1 MDNIVKNNRNG
12 IRIYLDGGNRV
23 ENNVIQNNTVVGLYL
38 QSSDSNIIEYN
49 SILNNTG
56 SSFSNDGAVKYS
68 SSNNNQF
75 NHNNFSFNYWGVYS
89 SVSSNNTFYN
99 NSFFYNYDSLFHS
112 SSNSY
117 HQIVNNTFAYNTYAI
132 HSSSSF
138 TSNNISNNIFRY
150 HSQTVIFFQSSTS
163 HSIFSNNLFEHNTQG
178 GVRFASG
185 STNNTF
191 YDNLFFNNSYGLN
204 SNVGSSWVY
213 NNTFIENSYAVRNL
227 NGNYGLYQNNTL
239 MNNGYGIYVSSGD
252 NNTFIDNNIINN
264 SNGIYF
270 SSLSDNN
277 TFYGNNFLHNVVQG
291 FSSTATNY
299 ADNGTVG
306 NFWLDHLGI
315 DNDSDGILD
324 TPYALDGLGGVDDNF
339 PLSIWINETFSP
351 EIINSPT
358 NLTYETHSIGHN
370 LTWRAIDESPYDYE
384 VFFNGISQ
392 GTNTFISREFFN
404 VSVDGF
410 DLGET
415 NVTVTFRDTDSNK
428 QSKTIF
434 VSVIDTIP
442 PNLTSGKVIV
452 FEELLPVKLFNWTLT
467 DWHPWNYTIFKD
479 GVLYTNG
486 SWESGQT
493 ISVNVSSLTMGVYEF
508 ILYAND
514 SSSNINSSTH
524 YVVIYDGIVPVV
536 SQPTNITHE
545 LGYPSTPIIWIANDL
560 HPNNYTI
567 FVNEQEYITG
577 NWTSEVN
584 ISLDYSSFLPRSYNI
599 TLTIFDTSG
608 WNATSNLSV
617 TILPDSTL
625 PLVISPGDQ
634 TIMETSNTVIS
645 WLVTDYNPTNY
656 SLYKEGI
663 LIASDL
669 WNSSFPIELV
679 ITNASIGFYN
689 YTLVVSDISNATV
702 TDTIFVVVEPVKG
715 LAINSPEN
723 ITYIEGMINN
733 WITWTLVSN
742 SSGNYTIFLDDVP
755 IVSDDWTNSTLI
767 NQLADNLTPGTYNYS
782 IFVRTTT
789 NLTVNDTVFVFVLF
803 DTTPPVISNESD
815 IFILETSTGN
825 NISWIVADLNPDT
838 FIIYKNDSMIFNGSW
853 VGNIS
858 LMIMIDGLTPGLWNY
873 TIIIYDVRGLYA
885 VDTVFVFVIDTTPP
899 FILDAPQDQIVE
911 DTTGLELSWQAIDY
925 YPYNYSLI
933 LDNGTILT
941 GYWQNNSRII
951 HTLSDMDI
959 GNYTY
964 VIILS
969 DLFGLKTVTNVT
981 IRVVDLTPPT
991 IVPLAD
997 REYTEGISSFT
1008 LNWDF
1013 SDKYNGSYILY
1024 QDGVM
1029 VTSGIWSLNSTVSF
1043 GVDTPPVGIYSYTL
1057 VVTDYSGNQAID
1069 NLVVTVKAIETTS
1082 TTTASSSTISSS
1094 TTSSINTTTTTTK
1107 ESRISTGFEGISLLV
1122 LSIIF
1127 IIRRK
1132 KRV

>member
-1 MDNIVKNNRNG
+1 
-12 IRIYLDGGNRV
+12 
-23 ENNVIQNNTVVGLYL
+23 
-38 QSSDSNIIEYN
+38 
-49 SILNNTG
+49 
-56 SSFSNDGAVKYS
+56 
-68 SSNNNQF
+68 
-75 NHNNFSFNYWGVYS
+75 
-89 SVSSNNTFYN
+89 
-99 NSFFYNYDSLFHS
+99 
-112 SSNSY
+112 
-117 HQIVNNTFAYNTYAI
+117 
-132 HSSSSF
+132 
-138 TSNNISNNIFRY
+138 
-150 HSQTVIFFQSSTS
+150 
-163 HSIFSNNLFEHNTQG
+163 
-178 GVRFASG
+178 
-185 STNNTF
+185 
-191 YDNLFFNNSYGLN
+191 LFFNNSYGLN

-213 NNTFIENSYAVRNL
+213 NNTFIENSYALRIL
-227 NGNYGLYQNNTL
+227 WGNYGVYQNNTL
-239 MNNGYGIYVSSGD
+239 RNNGYGFYVNGGD
-252 NNTFIDNNIINN
+252 NNTFIDNNVINN

-270 SSLSDNN
+270 TSAENN

-291 FSSTATNY
+291 FSSTGTNF
-299 ADNGTVG
+299 ADNGTFG

-339 PLSIWINETFSP
+339 PLSIWNNETFSP
-351 EIINSPT
+351 EIINAPT

-370 LTWRAIDESPYDYE
+370 LTWRAIDESPNDYE
-384 VFFNGISQ
+384 VFFDSISQ
-392 GTNTFISREFFN
+392 GTNTFTSREFFN

-415 NVTVTFRDTDSNK
+415 NVTVTFQDTDGNK
-428 QSKTIF
+428 RSKTIF
-434 VSVIDTIP
+434 VTVVDTTP
-442 PNLTSGKVIV
+442 PNLTSGEV
-452 FEELLPVKLFNWTLT
+452 FTFMEVLPVKSFNWTLT
-467 DWHPWNYTIFKD
+467 DFYPWNYTIYKD
-479 GVLYTNG
+479 SVLYANG

-493 ISVNVSSLTMGVYEF
+493 ITVNVSSLPLGVYEF

-524 YVVIYDGIVPVV
+524 YVVIYDGTVPVV
-536 SQPTNITHE
+536 SQPTDFTHE
-545 LGYPSTPIIWIANDL
+545 LGYPSTPIVWIANDL
-560 HPNNYTI
+560 HPNNFTI
-567 FVNEQEYITG
+567 FVNEQEYLTG

-584 ISLDYSSFLPRSYNI
+584 ISLDYSSFLPGSYNI
-599 TLTIFDTSG
+599 TLTVFDTSG
-608 WNATSNLSV
+608 LNATSNLSL

-625 PLVISPGDQ
+625 PLVISPGNQ

-645 WLVTDYNPTNY
+645 WLVTDYNPLNY
-656 SLYKEGI
+656 SLYKEGV
-663 LIASDL
+663 LIASDS

-689 YTLVVSDISNATV
+689 YTLVVSDISNLTV
-702 TDTIFVVVEPVKG
+702 TDTIFVTVEPVTG

-733 WITWTLVSN
+733 WITWTLISN

-755 IVSDDWTNSTLI
+755 IKSDNWTNSTLI
-767 NQLADNLTPGTYNYS
+767 NHLADNLSPGTYNYS
-782 IFVRTTT
+782 IFVNSTT

-815 IFILETSTGN
+815 LFISETSTGN
-825 NISWIVADLNPDT
+825 NISWTVADLNPDT
-838 FIIYKNDSMIFNGSW
+838 FYIYKNDSMILNGSW
-853 VGNIS
+853 VGNNS
-858 LMIMIDGLTPGLWNY
+858 LMIMVDGLIPGMWNY
-873 TIIIYDVRGLYA
+873 TIVIYDLRGLYT
-885 VDTVFVFVIDTTPP
+885 VDTVLVFVIDTTAPL
-899 FILDAPQDQIVE
+899 ILDTPQDQVVE
-911 DTTGLELSWQAIDY
+911 DTTGLELSWQASDY

-941 GYWQNNSRII
+941 GYWQNNSSIT

-964 VIILS
+964 VIIFS

-981 IRVVDLTPPT
+981 IRVVDLSPPT

-997 REYTEGISSFT
+997 REYTEGISSFNLT
-1008 LNWDF
+1008 WNF

-1029 VTSGIWSLNSTVSF
+1029 VTSGVWSHNYTVSY
-1043 GVDTPPVGIYSYTL
+1043 GVGPLPVGVYTFTL

-1069 NLVVTVKAIETTS
+1069 DLVVTVKAIDTTS
-1082 TTTASSSTISSS
+1082 TTTPN
-1094 TTSSINTTTTTTK
+1094 TTSSSTTTTTTAA
-1107 ESRISTGFEGISLLV
+1107 RISPGFEGISLLG